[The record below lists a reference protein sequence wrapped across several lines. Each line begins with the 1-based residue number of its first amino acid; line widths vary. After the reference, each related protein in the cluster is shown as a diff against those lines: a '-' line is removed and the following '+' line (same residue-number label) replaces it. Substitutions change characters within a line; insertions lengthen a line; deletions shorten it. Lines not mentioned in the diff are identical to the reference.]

1 MKCVFLSVFFTVF
14 FLSGFSQQTDNTKSI
29 SEIDQI
35 IQNISEPSFPGLVYE
50 INTEDLKSGDWND
63 LINEKIKT
71 CSQEGG
77 GKVVLNSGTY
87 FCNGPVVLQNNVNL
101 HLKEGARLVFSQNP
115 ENYLP
120 VVFVRWEGTE
130 AFNYSPFI
138 YAKGVENI
146 AITGKGVIDGNGLGE
161 NSFRSWRSRQK
172 DDQNKLREM
181 GRAGVPVEDRI
192 FGEGSFLRPQLIHL
206 VQCENILLEGIT
218 VTDGSFWLIQPTY
231 CRNVTIRNVSVES
244 KFINNDG
251 VDIDSSTDVLIENCR
266 FNTGDDF
273 VAIKSGRDQDGWRV
287 NKPSKNIVI
296 RNSFSDDCLHGISFG
311 SELSGGIE
319 NVFVENLVFKKVRKY
334 GLQFKSNKDRGGY
347 IKNVVIKGIQID
359 TTQTC
364 ISFTNQYHSY
374 SGGNYPSLYENIRI
388 ENLSCKVAHVKAIS
402 MQGLPEMPIR
412 NVVLKNVNV
421 KEAGEKSFITYVV
434 DMEWNNIVI
443 GNKFSF

>member
-1 MKCVFLSVFFTVF
+1 
-14 FLSGFSQQTDNTKSI
+14 
-29 SEIDQI
+29 
-35 IQNISEPSFPGLVYE
+35 
-50 INTEDLKSGDWND
+50 
-63 LINEKIKT
+63 
-71 CSQEGG
+71 
-77 GKVVLNSGTY
+77 
-87 FCNGPVVLQNNVNL
+87 
-101 HLKEGARLVFSQNP
+101 
-115 ENYLP
+115 
-120 VVFVRWEGTE
+120 
-130 AFNYSPFI
+130 
-138 YAKGVENI
+138 
-146 AITGKGVIDGNGLGE
+146 
-161 NSFRSWRSRQK
+161 
-172 DDQNKLREM
+172 
-181 GRAGVPVEDRI
+181 
-192 FGEGSFLRPQLIHL
+192 
-206 VQCENILLEGIT
+206 
-218 VTDGSFWLIQPTY
+218 
-231 CRNVTIRNVSVES
+231 VES

-374 SGGNYPSLYENIRI
+374 SGGNYPSLFENIRI
-388 ENLSCKVAHVKAIS
+388 ENMNCKVAHVKAIS